1 MTLRTCQ
8 TQHYRTSRFVVCWAS
23 GLCCRFNAGARS
35 RSIIGSR
42 GKYPFYFPSS
52 LSLWRFYRFQCFVP
66 VFAKFW
72 PPLSP
77 NKRWNVRR
85 CFLMR
90 RRQTPF
96 ANGPDD
102 SAEQILARIGESRL
116 TLSGG
121 NWDFV
126 SPAAKDL
133 VQRMLHIDPHQRVS
147 LQQVLTHRWIT
158 GRDQLPERRLVLPD
172 TSHTV
177 KVSTFSWIFSCRGG
191 LFLSMSDCSARGLR
205 IKFMLL
211 TVSGVFLKS
220 LPYAASGMRC
230 KLSAFPKPTQLLF
243 SKGW

>member
-1 MTLRTCQ
+1 
-8 TQHYRTSRFVVCWAS
+8 
-23 GLCCRFNAGARS
+23 
-35 RSIIGSR
+35 
-42 GKYPFYFPSS
+42 
-52 LSLWRFYRFQCFVP
+52 
-66 VFAKFW
+66 
-72 PPLSP
+72 
-77 NKRWNVRR
+77 
-85 CFLMR
+85 MR

-177 KVSTFSWIFSCRGG
+177 KVSTFS
-191 LFLSMSDCSARGLR
+191 
-205 IKFMLL
+205 
-211 TVSGVFLKS
+211 
-220 LPYAASGMRC
+220 
-230 KLSAFPKPTQLLF
+230 
-243 SKGW
+243 